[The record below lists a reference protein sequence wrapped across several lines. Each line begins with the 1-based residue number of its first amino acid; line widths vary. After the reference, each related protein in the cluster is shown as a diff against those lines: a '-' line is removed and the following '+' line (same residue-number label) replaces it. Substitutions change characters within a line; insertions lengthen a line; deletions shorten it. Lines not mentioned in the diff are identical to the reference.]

1 MRTVSVSASG
11 RYDIQLGRGIFASLG
26 SAVRA
31 VARGNRVMVVTDDNV
46 APLYLAAAE
55 QSLSEA
61 GFSVGHTILEAGEKS
76 KCFAAYQALCELLA
90 AERYSRKDLLIAL
103 GGGVVGDL
111 VGFVAATYLR
121 GIDYVQVPTTLLA
134 VLDSSVG
141 GKTAIDLAAGKNL
154 VGAFWQ
160 PKLVLADLALLETL
174 PEREWQSGRGEA
186 VKYALLSR
194 PIYEHFCRNGYDEA
208 FYAMCIAYKRDIVEA
223 DEREDGKRKY
233 LNLGHTVGHAVEA
246 LSGFTLAHGLCV
258 AKGLAAAAE
267 IGARAG
273 VLTADRAE
281 IMRLLS
287 AFDLSVPYLK
297 KDLLSYIA
305 RDKKAEGDTVDF
317 VLLKRIGEPV
327 IVKKTLAEWEALL

>member
-11 RYDIQLGRGIFASLG
+11 RYDIKLGKGILPSLG
-26 SAVRA
+26 SAVRT
-31 VARGNRVMVVTDDNV
+31 VARSNRVMIVTDGNV
-46 APLYLAAAE
+46 APLYLSVAKK
-55 QSLSEA
+55 SLSEA
-61 GFSVGHTILEAGEKS
+61 GFSVGHMVLEPGEKS
-76 KCFAAYQALCELLA
+76 KCFAVYQSLCEYLA

-141 GKTAIDLAAGKNL
+141 GKTAIDIAAGKNL

-160 PKLVLADLALLETL
+160 PRLVWADLDLLETL
-174 PEREWQSGRGEA
+174 PEREWLSGKGEA

-194 PIYEHFCRNGYDEA
+194 PIYEHFCRYGYNEA

-223 DEREDGKRKY
+223 DERESGERKL

-246 LSGFTLAHGLCV
+246 LSDFALPHGLCV
-258 AKGLAAAAE
+258 AKGLAAVAE
-267 IGARAG
+267 ISARAG
-273 VLTADRAE
+273 LLTEERAE
-281 IMRLLS
+281 IARLLS
-287 AFDLSVPYLK
+287 PFDVSVPYLK
-297 KDLLSYIA
+297 KDLFAFIA
-305 RDKKAEGDTVDF
+305 RDKKADGDAVDF
-317 VLLKRIGEPV
+317 VLLKKIGEPV
-327 IVKKTLAEWEALL
+327 IVRKNVAEWEKLL